1 MKFLFYIACLVCVSS
16 LPISLIPEPQSLVE
30 LGTSWPVAPSE
41 YENFAHNKF
50 CDQNDAGTNAPLS
63 NDKTLAN
70 KGLCQARCEGQEK
83 CNFFLWR
90 EDDCTCATFRFCEDT
105 SDFGGEDSDI
115 YKRHWVKT
123 VAHNKFCDTSH
134 HQPLSNDKTLETI
147 EECEARCEGQD
158 GCRFFLWREDD
169 CTCATFRF
177 CGKASPN
184 NDYEGSYIY
193 KRHWVS
199 PDDEEY
205 DNQYQSPNDW
215 VLNDEYC
222 CNYNYKKK
230 CSRNVLILHTEGEGA
245 DLAALWGSEDN
256 CKASCASDLT
266 CNFYMYRW
274 KGSLRTCAT
283 FRTCKKKNRKGI
295 YNNDGT
301 SCVYK
306 KHQG

>member
-16 LPISLIPEPQSLVE
+16 LPISLIPETKSLVE
-30 LGTSWPVAPSE
+30 LGTSWPVAPST
-41 YENFAHNKF
+41 YENVAHNKF
-50 CDQNDAGTNAPLS
+50 CDNNELGTNAPLT
-63 NDKTLAN
+63 NDRTLAT
-70 KGLCQARCEGQEK
+70 KELCQARCEGQDT

-90 EDDCTCATFRFCEDT
+90 EADCTCATFRFCADT
-105 SDFGGEDSDI
+105 SQYDGEDSHI
-115 YKRHWVKT
+115 YKRHWIKT
-123 VAHNKFCDTSH
+123 VAHNKYCDTSH
-134 HQPLSNDKTLETI
+134 HAALSNDKDLANRDL
-147 EECEARCEGQD
+147 CQARCEGQD

-177 CGKASPN
+177 CGQTSQYN
-184 NDYEGSYIY
+184 GEDSYIY
-193 KRHWVS
+193 KRHWIS

-205 DNQYQSPNDW
+205 DNTYQDDW
-215 VLNDEYC
+215 VVNDKYC
-222 CNYNYKKK
+222 CNYNPGKK

-274 KGSLRTCAT
+274 EGSLRTCAT
-283 FRTCKKKNRKGI
+283 FRTCKKKNRMNFG
-295 YNNDGT
+295 NADT

-306 KHQG
+306 KNQG